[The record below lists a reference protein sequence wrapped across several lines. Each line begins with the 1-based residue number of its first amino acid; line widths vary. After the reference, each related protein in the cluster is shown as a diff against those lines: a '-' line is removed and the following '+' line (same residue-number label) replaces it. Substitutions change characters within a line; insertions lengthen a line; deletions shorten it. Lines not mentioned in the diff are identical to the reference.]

1 MLMQDK
7 HVYVMLSESGL
18 VKIGI
23 SQNVILRAQSLGV
36 KPVEQKIV
44 KIAYTETMPPRKA
57 LMYESALIGL
67 YRRTLVENSEW
78 CTAKFETVLDTLK
91 EFTGLKVQVIS
102 LGEAES
108 ECSDTQAFLDGM
120 MAASGYCMKL
130 LCGSQKRF
138 YLKIDGNIC
147 TLTKRTVAR
156 QEGVYTSSV
165 REMFAYV
172 TKHGMTLERQL

>member
-78 CTAKFETVLDTLK
+78 CTVKFETVLETLK

-138 YLKIDGNIC
+138 YLKIDGNVC
-147 TLTKRTVAR
+147 TLTKRTILQ
-156 QEGVYTSSV
+156 QEDICTLNV

-172 TKHGMTLERQL
+172 TKCGMTLEREL